1 MNDLKKEKS
10 YDDVLFVTHDY
21 YDNVTSK
28 TKLMEN
34 VAEVCSKRKYLYF
47 ATPVE
52 YDHFGYANP

>member
-1 MNDLKKEKS
+1 
-10 YDDVLFVTHDY
+10 
-21 YDNVTSK
+21 
-28 TKLMEN
+28 MEN